1 MLFFNTGITD
11 DAENLKPEAVD
22 KAKINFDMDGNEYEL
37 GVIIQEEMIVD
48 IEFANG
54 VSVSDVAEKLNQYL
68 EKKKKSIADMD
79 DKEWIALH
87 KEFCKKT
94 KSDMKIDEFKEKV
107 TEAYN
112 EKYGEGDKEK
122 GSAEEKEGGS
132 EDKDGKGNSAD
143 DEEESV
149 DDEDTPITQNPDEK
163 QVNEDVTTMDPE

>member
-11 DAENLKPEAVD
+11 DADLKPEETD
-22 KAKINFDMDGNEYEL
+22 KAKINFDMDGGEYEL

-48 IEFANG
+48 IEFAAG

-122 GSAEEKEGGS
+122 RSAEEKEGGA
-132 EDKDGKGNSAD
+132 EDKDGKDNSVD